1 MKIVL
6 YAKIKRKQIPVL
18 SVTVSQQNFNN
29 AVVQKKV
36 HNVESG
42 T

>member
-1 MKIVL
+1 M
-6 YAKIKRKQIPVL
+6 YFSH

-36 HNVESG
+36 NNVESG